1 MKGALIMYDRLAQK
15 LENTT
20 ALKWYPG
27 HGVKEEWI
35 VEAEAELGF
44 SLPPSYR
51 WWLKNYGG
59 ATLSGTEILM
69 LAPPDDRDYTDSDIQ
84 YIHRLNQADEDWREK
99 YPDRLDLFVPDEDE
113 LYYFDTS
120 TKNEQGEF
128 PVMRYDLMNDL
139 IEEYAPTFA
148 DFLEQLIDRRIAVY

>member
-1 MKGALIMYDRLAQK
+1 MYERLAQK
-15 LENTT
+15 LESTT

-27 HGVKEEWI
+27 HGVDEDWI

-51 WWLKNYGG
+51 WWLKNYGS
-59 ATLSGTEILM
+59 AMLSGTEILT
-69 LAPPDDRDYTDSDIQ
+69 LAPPDMREYADTDIL
-84 YIHRLNQADEDWREK
+84 YIHRLNQADEEWRK
-99 YPDRLDLFVPDEDE
+99 QYPHRLDLFVPDEDE

-120 TKNEQGEF
+120 TKDDQGEF

-148 DFLEQLIDRRIAVY
+148 DFLERLIDERSRVY